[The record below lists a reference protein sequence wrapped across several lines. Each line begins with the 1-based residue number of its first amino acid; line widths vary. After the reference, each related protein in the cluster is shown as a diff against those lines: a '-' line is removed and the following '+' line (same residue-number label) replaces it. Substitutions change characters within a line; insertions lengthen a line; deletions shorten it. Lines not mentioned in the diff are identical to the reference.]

1 MPAHFLETTTTSTTT
16 TMTLG
21 ARRGAL
27 SHFQARLCTANM
39 YIELEN
45 VFNTVLKRCV
55 QCETSGTGLS
65 CDGMNCAGGK
75 ICVQIPQ
82 SCDVCAKVSCE
93 IDPTAGASESSKPN
107 VGAIA
112 GGVIGGVLVV
122 ATIVFVIWKYCLK
135 GKRRPVSE
143 MEWQQ
148 EELDQQEKDGN
159 DFASRRSA
167 RASTHTVGSMAS
179 SVLTRASNIIQIA
192 YIPGVTNRSGPG
204 SPNLLVPPVPPIPAM
219 SPSSGMSSPYSNA
232 DQHFFVPDFRDSM
245 ASEST
250 GGRQSIAPSLAR
262 NSVASTM
269 YRQNAI
275 VSPLPAQTI
284 LRGKAAV
291 VSVKSGGSNTPEDT
305 MSVVGTP
312 PVPQVDPKHTQQV
325 KPIRIQMPGLSS
337 KSSVQSTATLGPV
350 RALNITK
357 KKSSDTTPSKS
368 SSSSFTGGDRT
379 AVATPEGLVP
389 LARPLT
395 NVSIAS
401 TDSGV
406 SHARARQAVSL
417 ADSDS
422 DDDSD
427 DDHLR
432 SRQSMQRN
440 SLSSRDSGV
449 TEIQDATPTGPVDL
463 RSPFNDNSAVDRP
476 AIGSHITSYGT
487 PGPRMPMAPI
497 AEESERRASS
507 VSKRGQSPFADNFK
521 SDLK

>member
-1 MPAHFLETTTTSTTT
+1 
-16 TMTLG
+16 MTLG
-21 ARRGAL
+21 ARR
-27 SHFQARLCTANM
+27 
-39 YIELEN
+39 ELEN

-55 QCETSGTGLS
+55 QCATSDSKLS
-65 CDGMNCAGGK
+65 CDGMNCSGGK
-75 ICVQIPQ
+75 ICVQTPQ
-82 SCDVCAKVSCE
+82 SCDMCAKVTCE
-93 IDPTAGASESSKPN
+93 IDPTAGADRPSKPN

-112 GGVIGGVLVV
+112 GGVIGGVAVIAIL
-122 ATIVFVIWKYCLK
+122 VFVVWKYCLK
-135 GKRRPVSE
+135 GKRRPMSE
-143 MEWQQ
+143 MEWQ
-148 EELDQQEKDGN
+148 EEEVEQQEKIES

-167 RASTHTVGSMAS
+167 RASTHTVASMAS

-204 SPNLLVPPVPPIPAM
+204 SPDLLVPPVPPIPAM

-245 ASEST
+245 ASDST

-284 LRGKAAV
+284 VRGKAAV
-291 VSVKSGGSNTPEDT
+291 VSVKSNGSNTPEDALSM
-305 MSVVGTP
+305 MSTP
-312 PVPQVDPKHTQQV
+312 PVPQIDPKHAQQV

-357 KKSSDTTPSKS
+357 KKSSDTTPPKS
-368 SSSSFTGGDRT
+368 SSSSFTSGDRT
-379 AVATPEGLVP
+379 AVATPEALVP
-389 LARPLT
+389 PARPLT
-395 NVSIAS
+395 NFSIAS
-401 TDSGV
+401 SDSGA

-422 DDDSD
+422 DSDSD
-427 DDHLR
+427 DDHVR
-432 SRQSMQRN
+432 SRQSLMRN

-449 TEIQDATPTGPVDL
+449 TEIQEATPTGLVDI
-463 RSPFNDNSAVDRP
+463 RSPFSDNLAVDRP
-476 AIGSHITSYGT
+476 AIGSRITSYDTAGS
-487 PGPRMPMAPI
+487 RMPMTPI
-497 AEESERRASS
+497 VEESERRASAM
-507 VSKRGQSPFADNFK
+507 SKRDQSPFTDNFK

>member
-1 MPAHFLETTTTSTTT
+1 
-16 TMTLG
+16 MTLG
-21 ARRGAL
+21 ARR
-27 SHFQARLCTANM
+27 
-39 YIELEN
+39 ELEN

-55 QCETSGTGLS
+55 QCETVGATLS
-65 CDGMNCAGGK
+65 CDGMNCSGGK
-75 ICVQIPQ
+75 ICVQTPQ
-82 SCDVCAKVSCE
+82 SCDHCAKVTCE
-93 IDPTAGASESSKPN
+93 IDPTSPASERNKPN

-112 GGVIGGVLVV
+112 GGVIGGIAVIAILVF
-122 ATIVFVIWKYCLK
+122 IVWKYCLK
-135 GKRRPVSE
+135 GKRRPISE

-148 EELDQQEKDGN
+148 EEMEQQEKAEN

-167 RASTHTVGSMAS
+167 RASTHTVASMAS

-204 SPNLLVPPVPPIPAM
+204 SPDLLVPPVPPIPAM

-245 ASEST
+245 ASDST

-284 LRGKAAV
+284 VRGKAAV
-291 VSVKSGGSNTPEDT
+291 VSVKSNGSNTPEDALSM
-305 MSVVGTP
+305 MSTP
-312 PVPQVDPKHTQQV
+312 PVPQIDPKHAQQV

-357 KKSSDTTPSKS
+357 KRSSDTTPPKS
-368 SSSSFTGGDRT
+368 SSSSFTSGDRT
-379 AVATPEGLVP
+379 AVATPEILVP
-389 LARPLT
+389 SARPLT
-395 NVSIAS
+395 GYSVAS

-422 DDDSD
+422 ESD
-427 DDHLR
+427 EEEDHQR
-432 SRQSMQRN
+432 SRQSLLRN

-449 TEIQDATPTGPVDL
+449 TEIQDATPTGLVDI
-463 RSPFNDNSAVDRP
+463 RSPFSDNSAVDRLDRP
-476 AIGSHITSYGT
+476 AIGSRITSYDT
-487 PGPRMPMAPI
+487 DRSRMPMTPI
-497 AEESERRASS
+497 VEESERRASAM
-507 VSKRGQSPFADNFK
+507 SKRDQSPFADNFR